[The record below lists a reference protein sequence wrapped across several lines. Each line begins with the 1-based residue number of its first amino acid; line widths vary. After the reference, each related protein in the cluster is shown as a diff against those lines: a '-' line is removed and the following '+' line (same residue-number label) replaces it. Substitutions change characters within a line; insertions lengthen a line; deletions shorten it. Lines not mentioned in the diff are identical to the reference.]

1 MLLQCNDAKCSAMH
15 TSQCLVNLFSV
26 HNADSWNALLCCTLQ
41 SAAIWCGKIH
51 KDAIFVTLSQVQYI
65 MWQIFAGTLL
75 LTFQCIVVLLG
86 LCSFIAELLRDKDLI
101 LSVGQNIAGQ
111 LKIHREQ
118 TSKVGRCRMW
128 SWEFYFSPIFLGKA
142 RRWWIIFRGRKGGKN
157 GKSGRLWGRCSD
169 KFDFYELINPPMRT
183 HAHTSC
189 I

>member
-51 KDAIFVTLSQVQYI
+51 KDHIFVTLSQVQYI
-65 MWQIFAGTLL
+65 MWQICAGTLL
-75 LTFQCIVVLLG
+75 LTFQCNVVLLG

-118 TSKVGRCRMW
+118 TRGEVMW
-128 SWEFYFSPIFLGKA
+128 ILFRPHFSGQREVVDYFQGQ
-142 RRWWIIFRGRKGGKN
+142 RRWQKWQKWTVVR
-157 GKSGRLWGRCSD
+157 
-169 KFDFYELINPPMRT
+169 
-183 HAHTSC
+183 
-189 I
+189 